1 MKRVLLLAAF
11 LGLLFTSESKAQ
23 DYRHALGGRF
33 GTANGL
39 TFKTFVAGDRAWDLI
54 LNFRDNRNYS
64 SFRFTGLYEI
74 HDPINGAPGLNWYY
88 GVGGTVGTFKW
99 KHDHDD
105 DSRVYLAV
113 DGVLGLDYKFNGAPI
128 NLALDWKPAIE
139 LNPNT
144 EFNAEGVGLS
154 VRFTF

>member
-1 MKRVLLLAAF
+1 MKRVILLAAAFAFF
-11 LGLLFTSESKAQ
+11 LTSETKAQ

-39 TFKTFVAGDRAWDLI
+39 TFKTFVAGNRAWDLI

-74 HDPINGAPGLNWYY
+74 HNPINGAPGLNWYY

-99 KHDHDD
+99 KHDRDD
-105 DSRVYLAV
+105 NDVYVSA

-128 NLALDWKPAIE
+128 NVALDWKPAIE
-139 LNPNT
+139 LTPNT
-144 EFNAEGVGLS
+144 EFDAEGVGLS

>member
-1 MKRVLLLAAF
+1 MKRVLLLVAALAF
-11 LGLLFTSESKAQ
+11 LSTSETKAQ
-23 DYRHALGGRF
+23 DYKHALGGRF

-39 TFKTFVAGDRAWDLI
+39 TFKTFVSGNRAWDLI

-74 HDPINGAPGLNWYY
+74 HNPINGAPGLNWYY

-99 KHDHDD
+99 KDD
-105 DSRVYLAV
+105 DDNNVYLSA

-139 LNPNT
+139 LTPNT
-144 EFNAEGVGLS
+144 EFDAEGVGLS